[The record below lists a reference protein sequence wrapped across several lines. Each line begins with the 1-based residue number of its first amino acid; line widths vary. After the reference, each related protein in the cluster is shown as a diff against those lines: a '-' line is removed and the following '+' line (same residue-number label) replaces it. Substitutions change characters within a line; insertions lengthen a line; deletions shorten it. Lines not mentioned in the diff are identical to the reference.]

1 MTQIELGDK
10 VRIKGFDDR
19 VYEVTARTY
28 DREDNVMFELSDE
41 NGDCLDDFYYPE
53 GLIAEKDFDMPR
65 NRKYMFRLFEPNS
78 IEKEEYVI
86 YGRTLD
92 EVQAEIQQALKQG
105 KNFLVASFED

>member
-10 VRIKGFDDR
+10 VRIKGLGDR
-19 VYEVTARTY
+19 VYEVSARTY

-41 NGDCLDDFYYPE
+41 NGDCLDDLYYPE

-105 KNFLVASFED
+105 RNFLVASFED